1 MLKSQGGMTS
11 ESKQTYKC
19 KYCSRSFARETTLAV
34 HVCEQKK
41 RYQHKDSPSSR
52 MAFQSYIKFY
62 EIAQGSAKQKTFD
75 DFATSAYYK
84 AFVKFANYC
93 ANARVINTV
102 RFTEW
107 LLKHNKRI
115 DYWGSDKLYDEF
127 LKEYIFREN
136 ATDALTRALETSV
149 TWSEEN
155 QAPSQDFLRHGN
167 TNKLCQYIASGK
179 ITGWTI
185 FNCDTGHELLE
196 NLNQEQIA
204 MVYDFINPD
213 RWSKILRDYPGD
225 TEYMKEMLG
234 KAGW

>member
-1 MLKSQGGMTS
+1 MTS
-11 ESKQTYKC
+11 ESKPTYKC

-41 RYQHKDSPSSR
+41 RFQHKDSPSSR

-127 LKEYIFREN
+127 LKE
-136 ATDALTRALETSV
+136 
-149 TWSEEN
+149 
-155 QAPSQDFLRHGN
+155 
-167 TNKLCQYIASGK
+167 
-179 ITGWTI
+179 
-185 FNCDTGHELLE
+185 
-196 NLNQEQIA
+196 
-204 MVYDFINPD
+204 
-213 RWSKILRDYPGD
+213 
-225 TEYMKEMLG
+225 
-234 KAGW
+234 